1 MSGAVGILES
11 DGWPPGRLL
20 TTRLVL
26 REPDAGDRSRLIDLW
41 ASPEVNQYTGG
52 ARPRAELEAAMPVE
66 PRRRP
71 GLFVVERDG
80 VMLGF
85 VTIDRRD
92 PDRLGHVLP
101 GGNEAEL
108 GYMFLSEAWGN
119 GVATEAAAG
128 ALRWFDYAHGGELVV
143 VSTQLANAASLR
155 VADKLGFI
163 EAERFDDYGAPQ
175 WLGVRRPPNS

>member
-1 MSGAVGILES
+1 M
-11 DGWPPGRLL
+11 
-20 TTRLVL
+20 
-26 REPDAGDRSRLIDLW
+26 REPEAGDRSRLIDW
-41 ASPEVNQYTGG
+41 ASAEVNQYTGG
-52 ARPRAELEAAMPVE
+52 ARPRDELEAAMPVE

-80 VMLGF
+80 AMLGF

-92 PDRLGHVLP
+92 RDRLGHVLP

-108 GYMFLSEAWGN
+108 GYMFLPEAWGH

-143 VSTQLANAASLR
+143 VSAQLANTASIR
-155 VADKLGFI
+155 VADKLGFV
-163 EAERFDDYGAPQ
+163 ETVRFEDYGALQ
-175 WLGVRRPPNS
+175 WLGVRRPPNP